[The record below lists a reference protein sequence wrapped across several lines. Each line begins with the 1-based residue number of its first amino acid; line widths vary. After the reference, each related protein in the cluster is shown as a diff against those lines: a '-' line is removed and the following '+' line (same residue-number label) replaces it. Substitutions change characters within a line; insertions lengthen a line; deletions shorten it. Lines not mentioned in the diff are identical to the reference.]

1 MLLQLCCSCL
11 KATRLAH
18 ILDSS
23 ALSSV
28 KTGLVMLTP
37 CQHMVISA
45 EKVLIGWFCSRKK
58 LQLPRVVSER
68 EVKSFSH
75 LIIWGLRYV
84 LYDSHSLRD
93 FSGSISC
100 DLFCIPK
107 ALTSL
112 NNHHDLWLNGAV
124 GHSIVPGKVWKCL
137 DFTQAHIIVIW
148 IAATCNANLG
158 QGKSLCYFVLFRCAV
173 DSGLLEFVTFRVST
187 NQFSWTKNL
196 EAKCNVSQ
204 L

>member
-1 MLLQLCCSCL
+1 MFITHFGINWCCCNYVVLVLGQQVWHIYLILQL
-11 KATRLAH
+11 LAGSKLAWLCWPH
-18 ILDSS
+18 SY
-23 ALSSV
+23 
-28 KTGLVMLTP
+28 
-37 CQHMVISA
+37 QHMVISA

-124 GHSIVPGKVWKCL
+124 GHSIVPGKVLSW
-137 DFTQAHIIVIW
+137 
-148 IAATCNANLG
+148 
-158 QGKSLCYFVLFRCAV
+158 LF
-173 DSGLLEFVTFRVST
+173 LQPKLFP
-187 NQFSWTKNL
+187 
-196 EAKCNVSQ
+196 
-204 L
+204 